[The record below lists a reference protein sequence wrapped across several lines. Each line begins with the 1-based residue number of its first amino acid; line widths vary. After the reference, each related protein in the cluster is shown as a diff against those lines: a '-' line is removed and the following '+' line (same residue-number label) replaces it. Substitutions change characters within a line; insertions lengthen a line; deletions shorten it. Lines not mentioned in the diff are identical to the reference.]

1 MGNVSSSNGNNENV
15 PKLRFPQFQGEW
27 EDISFSDL
35 FEILSNNTLS
45 RAELSECGDIKN
57 IHYGDVLIKYGDTL
71 DITSMNIPF
80 VNPLSGTK
88 RNDVF
93 LSDGDVIIADTAED
107 ETVGKS
113 TEIYNVSDIKV
124 VSGLHTIPCRPKL
137 DFVSKYLGFYL
148 NSPHFHR
155 QLLSLMQGVKVL
167 SISKSNIATT
177 VIRYPTKQEQQKIAA
192 FLTLLDKR
200 IAKQREL
207 VESLKLYKRGVFK
220 NIFSSI
226 SQFRKLQ
233 DISGYL
239 TSDISLESIG
249 NKSSGNF
256 PVYDASGI
264 SLYISD
270 YKIESDYIAI
280 IKDGSGVG
288 RLQYCSG
295 KSSFIGTLGGI
306 VANGCSV
313 AYLYAA
319 MQMIDFRQFVT
330 GATIPHIYYKDYK
343 NIAIPFPDF
352 ETQRKI
358 ERVSELLDR
367 DIVIADEKIC
377 LLNKLREGLLQQL
390 FI

>member
-1 MGNVSSSNGNNENV
+1 M
-15 PKLRFPQFQGEW
+15 PRLRFPEFDGEW

-71 DITSMNIPF
+71 DIASMNIPF
-80 VNPLSGTK
+80 VNPLSKIK
-88 RNDVF
+88 RNDAF

-137 DFVSKYLGFYL
+137 DLVSKYLGFYL

-177 VIRYPTKQEQQKIAA
+177 VIYYPTEQEQQKIVNVMD
-192 FLTLLDKR
+192 LLDKR

-207 VESLKLYKRGVFK
+207 VESLKLYKRGALSKLFPRKGENAPQCRFAGFTEPWEQYKLGELLQTIPLKPFLKEPEPNGTHEVIQQGSEPIIGFANGAPCSEYK
-220 NIFSSI
+220 DVVIFGDHTLSLYKPKHPFFVATDGVRIVKGKQDTDGYYLLSLLEKYRPQSEGYKRYYSI
-226 SQFRKLQ
+226 LTDACCVTTYNAEEQKQMGLFFANLDHLITLHQRKLN
-233 DISGYL
+233 
-239 TSDISLESIG
+239 E
-249 NKSSGNF
+249 
-256 PVYDASGI
+256 
-264 SLYISD
+264 
-270 YKIESDYIAI
+270 
-280 IKDGSGVG
+280 
-288 RLQYCSG
+288 
-295 KSSFIGTLGGI
+295 
-306 VANGCSV
+306 
-313 AYLYAA
+313 
-319 MQMIDFRQFVT
+319 
-330 GATIPHIYYKDYK
+330 
-343 NIAIPFPDF
+343 F
-352 ETQRKI
+352 ETVK
-358 ERVSELLDR
+358 
-367 DIVIADEKIC
+367 A
-377 LLNKLREGLLQQL
+377 GLLQQL

>member
-1 MGNVSSSNGNNENV
+1 MDRSSAKILPVGSILLSTRATVGEVSISMQECATNQGFQSLVISNDFNNEFCYYLMQTK
-15 PKLRFPQFQGEW
+15 KLELITKASGSTFIE
-27 EDISFSDL
+27 ISNK
-35 FEILSNNTLS
+35 EV
-45 RAELSECGDIKN
+45 KN
-57 IHYGDVLIKYGDTL
+57 ISCLI
-71 DITSMNIPF
+71 P
-80 VNPLSGTK
+80 
-88 RNDVF
+88 
-93 LSDGDVIIADTAED
+93 II
-107 ETVGKS
+107 
-113 TEIYNVSDIKV
+113 
-124 VSGLHTIPCRPKL
+124 
-137 DFVSKYLGFYL
+137 
-148 NSPHFHR
+148 
-155 QLLSLMQGVKVL
+155 
-167 SISKSNIATT
+167 
-177 VIRYPTKQEQQKIAA
+177 QEQQKIAS

-200 IAKQREL
+200 IARQREL

>member
-1 MGNVSSSNGNNENV
+1 M
-15 PKLRFPQFQGEW
+15 
-27 EDISFSDL
+27 

>member
-1 MGNVSSSNGNNENV
+1 MLWFSSSNGLGKLV

-200 IAKQREL
+200 IARQREL
-207 VESLKLYKRGVFK
+207 VESLKLYKRGVLSAV
-220 NIFSSI
+220 FS
-226 SQFRKLQ
+226 
-233 DISGYL
+233 
-239 TSDISLESIG
+239 
-249 NKSSGNF
+249 
-256 PVYDASGI
+256 
-264 SLYISD
+264 
-270 YKIESDYIAI
+270 
-280 IKDGSGVG
+280 
-288 RLQYCSG
+288 
-295 KSSFIGTLGGI
+295 
-306 VANGCSV
+306 
-313 AYLYAA
+313 
-319 MQMIDFRQFVT
+319 
-330 GATIPHIYYKDYK
+330 
-343 NIAIPFPDF
+343 
-352 ETQRKI
+352 RKI
-358 ERVSELLDR
+358 CFK
-367 DIVIADEKIC
+367 ATPH
-377 LLNKLREGLLQQL
+377 NH
-390 FI
+390 